1 MTFIKIIGYEMAK
14 LQKKKIEDIV
24 FQVKIQTGAV
34 VKTTRGYW
42 EIITNIKHPSI
53 SGKEKNVKQTLTDP
67 HEIRISK
74 KDKSVYLF
82 YRKYRDKFLC
92 VVTRLSKKEGYIIT
106 VYYTKKIKE
115 GDLKWKK

>member
-1 MTFIKIIGYEMAK
+1 MGEIGA
-14 LQKKKIEDIV
+14 L
-24 FQVKIQTGAV
+24 

-42 EIITNIKHPSI
+42 EVITNIKHHSV
-53 SGKEKNVKQTLTDP
+53 SGKENLVKQTLANP

-92 VVTRLSKKEGYIIT
+92 VIARISKKEGYIIT

-115 GDLKWKK
+115 GELKWKK